1 MRNPLNRRLPRE
13 LKHDLGKYAVI
24 FLFLVMLISLVSGF
38 LVADN
43 SVRHAYDEGFEKYN
57 LEWGHVSFNQEP
69 SAEFLETLE
78 DENDILFYD
87 LSYFEKND
95 TDHAANIR
103 VYADR
108 EIVNTECL
116 MSGNMPM
123 AGNEIALDRM
133 YAQNAG
139 IELQDT
145 IRLGEK
151 ELTVTGFMA
160 LPDYSCLFE
169 NNSDMMFDSIH
180 FGVGVMSSDAFYTQA
195 GEDIIYNYAWK
206 YNNLPASDKKEK
218 EASDKLKES
227 LAEELI
233 AYDTELAMKGEPVL
247 EVTDFLPRYL
257 NKSINFTG
265 EDMSSDKA
273 MFLVFDYI
281 VVAILAF
288 VFAITISNTI
298 TEEAGVIGTLR
309 AMGYTRGELVRHYL
323 VLPLIVS
330 FLAAVIGNILGYT
343 VMKDYM
349 VGIYYNSYS
358 LSTFELLFN
367 AEAFLDTTVIPLLLM
382 FVINLVM
389 LSRKMRISPLQFLR
403 RETTK
408 KAKQKPIRLNT
419 KIPFIQRFRLRILLQ
434 NIPNYL
440 ILFVGIMFAAV
451 IFIFGSM
458 MMPLVKEYSRVVSD
472 SKLAEYQYVLK
483 QPVETDNAQAEKY
496 CVTSLHTLPGKYMED
511 ELMVYGVEEDSKYI
525 SEEIPEGKV
534 LASNGTMDKYS
545 LKVGD
550 VITLRDPFSD
560 EEYEFEIAGEYVYD
574 GALSLFMGKTEFNT
588 LFDKEPDYFT
598 GYFTNEKL
606 SDVEDKYVA
615 SIVDVEDLKKIATQ
629 LEVSMG
635 DFMILFEAF
644 GVFMFLLMMYILSKQ
659 IIEKNAKSISI
670 VKILGFRNGEI
681 GGLYVVA
688 TSIVVVLSLF
698 LTILPVQAILTWVF
712 KELLYTMMTGYI
724 PMMIKSSLYVKMVI
738 VGILSYAVVAVVQMA
753 KINKIP
759 KSDALKNVE

>member
-108 EIVNTECL
+108 EVVNTECL

-151 ELTVTGFMA
+151 ELMVTGFIA

-382 FVINLVM
+382 FVINLVV

-615 SIVDVEDLKKIATQ
+615 SVVDVEDLKKIATQ
-629 LEVSMG
+629 LEISMG

-738 VGILSYAVVAVVQMA
+738 VGILSYAVVAVVQMV
-753 KINKIP
+753 KINRIP

>member
-108 EIVNTECL
+108 EVVNTECL

-151 ELTVTGFMA
+151 ELMVTGFIA

-382 FVINLVM
+382 FVINLVV

-738 VGILSYAVVAVVQMA
+738 VGILSYAVVAVVQMV

>member
-151 ELTVTGFMA
+151 ELTVTGFIA

-349 VGIYYNSYS
+349 VGIYYTSYS

-382 FVINLVM
+382 FVINLVV

-738 VGILSYAVVAVVQMA
+738 VGILSYAVVAVVQMV

>member
-13 LKHDLGKYAVI
+13 LKHDLGKYVVI

-69 SAEFLETLE
+69 SAEFLEILE

-151 ELTVTGFMA
+151 ELTVTGFIA

-382 FVINLVM
+382 FVINLVV

-688 TSIVVVLSLF
+688 TSIVVILSLF

-738 VGILSYAVVAVVQMA
+738 VGILSYAVVAVVQMV

>member
-151 ELTVTGFMA
+151 ELTVTGFIA

-382 FVINLVM
+382 FVINLVV

-738 VGILSYAVVAVVQMA
+738 VGILSYAVVAVVQMV

>member
-13 LKHDLGKYAVI
+13 LKHDMGKYAVI

-145 IRLGEK
+145 ILLGEK
-151 ELTVTGFMA
+151 ELTVTGFIA

-382 FVINLVM
+382 FVINLVV

-738 VGILSYAVVAVVQMA
+738 VGILSYAVVAVVQMV

>member
-151 ELTVTGFMA
+151 ELTVTGFIA

-206 YNNLPASDKKEK
+206 YNDLPASDKKEK

-382 FVINLVM
+382 FVINLVV

-738 VGILSYAVVAVVQMA
+738 VGILSYAVVAVVQMV

>member
-13 LKHDLGKYAVI
+13 LKHDLGKYVVI

-116 MSGNMPM
+116 MSGKMPM
-123 AGNEIALDRM
+123 AENEIALDRM

-145 IRLGEK
+145 ILLGEK
-151 ELTVTGFMA
+151 ELTVTGFIA

-206 YNNLPASDKKEK
+206 YNNLLASDKKEK

-382 FVINLVM
+382 FVINLVV

-738 VGILSYAVVAVVQMA
+738 VGILSYAVVAVVQMV

>member
-69 SAEFLETLE
+69 SAEFLEILE

-151 ELTVTGFMA
+151 ELTVTGFIA

-206 YNNLPASDKKEK
+206 YNDLPASDKKEK

-382 FVINLVM
+382 FVINLVV

-738 VGILSYAVVAVVQMA
+738 VGILSYAVVAVVQMV

>member
-151 ELTVTGFMA
+151 ELTVTGFIA

-218 EASDKLKES
+218 EASDKLKDS

-382 FVINLVM
+382 FVINLVV

-550 VITLRDPFSD
+550 VITFRDPFSD

-635 DFMILFEAF
+635 DFMILFEGF

-738 VGILSYAVVAVVQMA
+738 VGILSYAVVAVVQMV

>member
-69 SAEFLETLE
+69 SAEFLEILE

-151 ELTVTGFMA
+151 ELTVTGFIA

-382 FVINLVM
+382 FVINLVV

-738 VGILSYAVVAVVQMA
+738 VGILSYAVVAVVQMV

>member
-145 IRLGEK
+145 ILLGEK
-151 ELTVTGFMA
+151 ELTVTGFIA

-206 YNNLPASDKKEK
+206 YNDLPASDKKEK

-382 FVINLVM
+382 FVINLVV
-389 LSRKMRISPLQFLR
+389 LSRKMQISPLQFLR

-738 VGILSYAVVAVVQMA
+738 VGILSYAVVAVVQMV

>member
-123 AGNEIALDRM
+123 AENEIALDRM

-151 ELTVTGFMA
+151 ELTVTGFIA
-160 LPDYSCLFE
+160 LPDYNCLFE

-382 FVINLVM
+382 FVINLVV

-738 VGILSYAVVAVVQMA
+738 VGILSYAVVAVVQMV

>member
-151 ELTVTGFMA
+151 ELTVTGFIA

-206 YNNLPASDKKEK
+206 YNDLPASDKKEK

-382 FVINLVM
+382 FVINLVV

-615 SIVDVEDLKKIATQ
+615 SVVDVEDLKKIATQ

-738 VGILSYAVVAVVQMA
+738 VGILSYAVVAVVQMV

>member
-78 DENDILFYD
+78 DKNDILFYD

-116 MSGNMPM
+116 MSGNMPV
-123 AGNEIALDRM
+123 AENEIALDRM
-133 YAQNAG
+133 YAKNAG

-151 ELTVTGFMA
+151 ELTVTGFIA

-206 YNNLPASDKKEK
+206 YNDLPASDKKEK

-281 VVAILAF
+281 VVVILAF

-343 VMKDYM
+343 IMKDYM

-382 FVINLVM
+382 FVINLVV

-545 LKVGD
+545 LKEGD

-738 VGILSYAVVAVVQMA
+738 VGILSYAVVAVVQMV

>member
-116 MSGNMPM
+116 MSGNMPV
-123 AGNEIALDRM
+123 AENEIALDRM
-133 YAQNAG
+133 YAKNAG

-151 ELTVTGFMA
+151 ELTVTGFIA

-206 YNNLPASDKKEK
+206 YNDLPASDKKEK

-288 VFAITISNTI
+288 VFAVTISNTI

-343 VMKDYM
+343 IMKDYM

-382 FVINLVM
+382 FVINLVV

-738 VGILSYAVVAVVQMA
+738 VGILSYAVVAVVQMV

>member
-108 EIVNTECL
+108 EVVNTECL

-139 IELQDT
+139 VELQDT

-151 ELTVTGFMA
+151 ELMVTGFIA

-382 FVINLVM
+382 FVINLVV

-738 VGILSYAVVAVVQMA
+738 VGILSYAVVAVVQMV
-753 KINKIP
+753 KINRIP

>member
-108 EIVNTECL
+108 EVVNTECL

-151 ELTVTGFMA
+151 ELMVTGFIA

-233 AYDTELAMKGEPVL
+233 AYDTELAMKGAPVL

-281 VVAILAF
+281 VVA
-288 VFAITISNTI
+288 
-298 TEEAGVIGTLR
+298 
-309 AMGYTRGELVRHYL
+309 
-323 VLPLIVS
+323 
-330 FLAAVIGNILGYT
+330 
-343 VMKDYM
+343 
-349 VGIYYNSYS
+349 
-358 LSTFELLFN
+358 
-367 AEAFLDTTVIPLLLM
+367 
-382 FVINLVM
+382 
-389 LSRKMRISPLQFLR
+389 
-403 RETTK
+403 K
-408 KAKQKPIRLNT
+408 KT
-419 KIPFIQRFRLRILLQ
+419 
-434 NIPNYL
+434 
-440 ILFVGIMFAAV
+440 
-451 IFIFGSM
+451 
-458 MMPLVKEYSRVVSD
+458 
-472 SKLAEYQYVLK
+472 
-483 QPVETDNAQAEKY
+483 
-496 CVTSLHTLPGKYMED
+496 H
-511 ELMVYGVEEDSKYI
+511 
-525 SEEIPEGKV
+525 
-534 LASNGTMDKYS
+534 
-545 LKVGD
+545 
-550 VITLRDPFSD
+550 
-560 EEYEFEIAGEYVYD
+560 
-574 GALSLFMGKTEFNT
+574 
-588 LFDKEPDYFT
+588 
-598 GYFTNEKL
+598 
-606 SDVEDKYVA
+606 
-615 SIVDVEDLKKIATQ
+615 
-629 LEVSMG
+629 
-635 DFMILFEAF
+635 
-644 GVFMFLLMMYILSKQ
+644 
-659 IIEKNAKSISI
+659 
-670 VKILGFRNGEI
+670 
-681 GGLYVVA
+681 
-688 TSIVVVLSLF
+688 
-698 LTILPVQAILTWVF
+698 
-712 KELLYTMMTGYI
+712 
-724 PMMIKSSLYVKMVI
+724 
-738 VGILSYAVVAVVQMA
+738 
-753 KINKIP
+753 
-759 KSDALKNVE
+759 

>member
-69 SAEFLETLE
+69 SADFLETLE

-151 ELTVTGFMA
+151 ELTVTGFIA

-206 YNNLPASDKKEK
+206 YNDLPASDKKEK

-382 FVINLVM
+382 FVINLVV
-389 LSRKMRISPLQFLR
+389 LSRKMQISPLQFLR

-440 ILFVGIMFAAV
+440 ILFVGIMFASV

-738 VGILSYAVVAVVQMA
+738 VGILSYAVVAVVQMV

>member
-108 EIVNTECL
+108 EVVNTECL

-151 ELTVTGFMA
+151 ELMVTGFIA

-382 FVINLVM
+382 FVINLVV

-738 VGILSYAVVAVVQMA
+738 VGILSYAVVAVVQMV
-753 KINKIP
+753 KINRIP

>member
-151 ELTVTGFMA
+151 ELTVTGFIA

-382 FVINLVM
+382 FVINLVV